1 MFWPLDEELVVDAS
15 WLFRNVRTLIVEEE
29 TEELVDYAI
38 HSFLNSYSKR
48 CNGKCKARL

>member
-1 MFWPLDEELVVDAS
+1 MVIDAS
-15 WLFRNVRTLIVEEE
+15 MVIPENVRTLIVEEE

-38 HSFLNSYSKR
+38 HSLPSIAIARR